1 VELAAQPERAGE
13 ARGRAAQGNA
23 LTAGL
28 GAANIA
34 LYAGVYTPLKV
45 LSAANTWVGAAVGAV
60 PPLMG
65 WAAAAGCLEPGAG
78 AASVVFPAFA
88 SEASSRMHNCCE
100 GYPHCDT
107 LVRRGCRGLRQKAVG
122 VHGSTFRRDG
132 HGSCALAESTMS
144 CSAGRTADG
153 VRWRAPVRG

>member
-1 VELAAQPERAGE
+1 VGE
-13 ARGRAAQGNA
+13 APGRAAQGNA

-28 GAANIA
+28 GAANVV

-78 AASVVFPAFA
+78 AGLMRPPLCCSQVLSQLRGF
-88 SEASSRMHNCCE
+88 CE
-100 GYPHCDT
+100 GC
-107 LVRRGCRGLRQKAVG
+107 
-122 VHGSTFRRDG
+122 
-132 HGSCALAESTMS
+132 
-144 CSAGRTADG
+144 
-153 VRWRAPVRG
+153 